1 MKITFSDEK
10 LEEFC
15 TTGKSDKN
23 EYSCYVRDA
32 RFMSGLRR
40 CLTTLLMAQDTVS
53 LKNYSF
59 LHYEQLKDNLGGL
72 SSVRICNGRVERL
85 LFAEKENGV
94 EIRVIELNTKHYGS
108 KK

>member
-23 EYSCYVRDA
+23 EYRCYVRDA

-53 LKNYSF
+53 LSQTILFYIMSS
-59 LHYEQLKDNLGGL
+59 LK
-72 SSVRICNGRVERL
+72 I
-85 LFAEKENGV
+85 
-94 EIRVIELNTKHYGS
+94 I
-108 KK
+108 